1 MPSTDDT
8 LGQVLTHLSDIGNK
22 LAEEDVFREDFTN
35 FRNDYY
41 ERHTDLREAI
51 RDLKGDIKIQKDDIN
66 GVQHD
71 VQKVRDKLNRLE
83 IQLEPVIE
91 FKKMIQ
97 QQVIKYSSIGFV
109 VLLSLTMGINF
120 TPV

>member
-1 MPSTDDT
+1 MSASDDS
-8 LGQVLTHLSDIGNK
+8 LDEVLAHLYDIGNK
-22 LAEEDVFREDFTN
+22 LAEEDIFREDFIN

-41 ERHTDLREAI
+41 ERHNDLREAI
-51 RDLKGDIKIQKDDIN
+51 RDLKGDFKAQKEDIGDLQDDIHL
-66 GVQHD
+66 V
-71 VQKVRDKLNRLE
+71 KDKLNRLE

-97 QQVIKYSSIGFV
+97 HQVIRYSSIGFV
-109 VLLSLTMGINF
+109 ILLGLTMGINL

>member
-1 MPSTDDT
+1 MSASDEA
-8 LGQVLTHLSDIGNK
+8 LSEVLTHLENIGNK
-22 LAEEDVFREDFTN
+22 LAEEDVFREEFTN

-41 ERHTDLREAI
+41 ERHNDLREAV
-51 RDLKGDIKIQKDDIN
+51 RDLKSDFKDQKEDIN
-66 GVQHD
+66 ELQDD
-71 VQKVRDKLNRLE
+71 VHMVKDKLNRLE

-97 QQVIKYSSIGFV
+97 QQVIRYSSIGFV
-109 VLLSLTMGINF
+109 VLLGLTMGINL

>member
-1 MPSTDDT
+1 MSATDEALDE
-8 LGQVLTHLSDIGNK
+8 VLIQLYDIGNK
-22 LAEEDVFREDFTN
+22 LAEDNIFREEFTN
-35 FRNDYY
+35 FRSDYS

-51 RDLKGDIKIQKDDIN
+51 RDLKGDFKSQKEDIGDMQDD
-66 GVQHD
+66 VH
-71 VQKVRDKLNRLE
+71 VVRDKLNRLE

-109 VLLSLTMGINF
+109 VLLSLTMGINL